1 VSSGSEAEAGVAEP
15 WFYSAPPIKF
25 KPILN
30 TYDNFPI
37 SFFPQNTL
45 RSQIKRLPPLNTTI
59 FNIRAYANMATMNMR
74 DTKRFRLLEVQDLM
88 AYNRS
93 MESALPS
100 PTPSLLDSLNS
111 LPNELKLMILRQ
123 FFVPRVLTADSTFA
137 KTRSDLEN
145 PAAVNKSLRALA
157 MPTPVSPL
165 PRLNFRSSLKE
176 PLHRPQT
183 PSPPQP

>member
-93 MESALPS
+93 MKSALPS

-123 FFVPRVLTADSTFA
+123 FFA
-137 KTRSDLEN
+137 N
-145 PAAVNKSLRALA
+145 
-157 MPTPVSPL
+157 
-165 PRLNFRSSLKE
+165 SSFLGSS
-176 PLHRPQT
+176 PQT
-183 PSPPQP
+183 AHSPKPDRISKTQPLLTKACVRSRCQPRSRLYHV